1 MNDLGIIASCDP
13 VANDQAFMDMVFNS
27 TEEGSEKLRER
38 VDRQLGREILK
49 YSESLGLGSTDY
61 ELINIE

>member
-1 MNDLGIIASCDP
+1 
-13 VANDQAFMDMVFNS
+13 MVFNS

-49 YSESLGLGSTDY
+49 YSEALGLGSTDY